1 MATVLNHPRLG
12 EVLGAPHE
20 SEEVV
25 QYLGIQYATLGHRF
39 ASAEVKT
46 EYGGKVDATSW
57 GYVSQQYSPAL
68 SGASV
73 YSTGNIAIEA
83 N

>member
-1 MATVLNHPRLG
+1 MLNHPRLG

-25 QYLGIQYATLGHRF
+25 QYLGIQYATLDHRF
-39 ASAEVKT
+39 ASPEVKT
-46 EYGGKVDATSW
+46 GYGGKVDATSW
-57 GYVSQQYSPAL
+57 GYVSQQFSPAPF
-68 SGASV
+68 SASV
-73 YSTGNIAIEA
+73 YSTGNIVIEA